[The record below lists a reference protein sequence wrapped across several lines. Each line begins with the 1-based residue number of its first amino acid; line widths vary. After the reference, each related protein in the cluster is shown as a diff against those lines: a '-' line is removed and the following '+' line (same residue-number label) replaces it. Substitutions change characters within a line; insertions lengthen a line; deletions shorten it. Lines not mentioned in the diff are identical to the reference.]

1 MQRKWG
7 WIPDLPDGR
16 DFSFKREFPGRKV
29 PDKVDLRP
37 LCSPVE
43 DQGNLGS
50 CTANAGVGVYET
62 LEAKQGMKPFE
73 DKSRLFLY
81 YNTRSLEGT
90 TGQDSGA
97 SIRDTIRAMAR
108 WGLCSESIWP
118 YDICRFDKK
127 PASKCYAEAKKH
139 LIVAYQRLYTLD
151 EMLGCLADGFPFEFG
166 FSVYE
171 SFESDQVARTGLV
184 PMPKRGES
192 LLGGHAV
199 VGVGYDQ
206 ATERLIVRNS
216 WGVGWGDKGYFYLP
230 FAYAS
235 NRNLSDDFWKVSK
248 ES

>member
-1 MQRKWG
+1 
-7 WIPDLPDGR
+7 
-16 DFSFKREFPGRKV
+16 
-29 PDKVDLRP
+29 
-37 LCSPVE
+37 
-43 DQGNLGS
+43 
-50 CTANAGVGVYET
+50 
-62 LEAKQGMKPFE
+62 
-73 DKSRLFLY
+73 
-81 YNTRSLEGT
+81 
-90 TGQDSGA
+90 
-97 SIRDTIRAMAR
+97 
-108 WGLCSESIWP
+108 
-118 YDICRFDKK
+118 
-127 PASKCYAEAKKH
+127 
-139 LIVAYQRLYTLD
+139 VAYQRLYTLD

>member
-108 WGLCSESIWP
+108 WGCAPNRSGHTISAGSI
-118 YDICRFDKK
+118 K
-127 PASKCYAEAKKH
+127 
-139 LIVAYQRLYTLD
+139 
-151 EMLGCLADGFPFEFG
+151 
-166 FSVYE
+166 
-171 SFESDQVARTGLV
+171 
-184 PMPKRGES
+184 S
-192 LLGGHAV
+192 LHRN
-199 VGVGYDQ
+199 
-206 ATERLIVRNS
+206 ATRRRRNT
-216 WGVGWGDKGYFYLP
+216 
-230 FAYAS
+230 
-235 NRNLSDDFWKVSK
+235 
-248 ES
+248 